1 MRPATMEEVVD
12 EENTWYFEEFPEEG
26 QAGATF
32 GKGPTT
38 FQAIR
43 DDQILQGAQI
53 LGPFESDDE
62 WELAKWLI
70 KNVGHNQME
79 AFLKIHQIQGLGT
92 DYSTKDQ
99 LLQAVD
105 DLPGG
110 IGWKLEKVTLEL
122 WYRDPVDAACF

>member
-1 MRPATMEEVVD
+1 MEPPTAEEGPAAVRPRATIEEVVD
-12 EENTWYFEEFPEEG
+12 EDFLFVEEFPEEG

-38 FQAIR
+38 FQSIR
-43 DDQILQGAQI
+43 DDQVLRGAEV

-79 AFLKIHQIQGLGT
+79 AFLK
-92 DYSTKDQ
+92 
-99 LLQAVD
+99 
-105 DLPGG
+105 LP
-110 IGWKLEKVTLEL
+110 IVSL
-122 WYRDPVDAACF
+122 P